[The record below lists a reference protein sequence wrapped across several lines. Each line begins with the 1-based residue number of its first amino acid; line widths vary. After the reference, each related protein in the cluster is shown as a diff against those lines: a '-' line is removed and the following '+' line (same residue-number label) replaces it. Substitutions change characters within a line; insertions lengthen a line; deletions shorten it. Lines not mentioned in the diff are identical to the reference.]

1 MRPAAVAAVAAV
13 VGVALGVLLDV
24 LWINLF
30 VGGVGGL
37 LLGVFW
43 MPVIGAALMATRAA
57 RSNWTLIACF
67 ALTYTPTQFLIRT
80 FVHEPSGRWPINDM
94 LVVLWSNLWFA
105 VIVSAIGIV
114 VWQRWV
120 GPAQVITSDA

>member
-1 MRPAAVAAVAAV
+1 MPPAAIAAV
-13 VGVALGVLLDV
+13 VGVAVGVLLDV

-43 MPVIGAALMATRAA
+43 MPVIAVALIATRAA
-57 RSNWTLIACF
+57 RSHWILIACF
-67 ALTYTPTQFLIRT
+67 ALAYTPTQFLVRT
-80 FVHEPSGRWPINDM
+80 FVHEPSTRWPINDM

-105 VIVSAIGIV
+105 VIVSAICIV
-114 VWQRWV
+114 AWRRWV
-120 GPAQVITSDA
+120 RPAQVITGDA